1 MTQQMFINLPITSAA
16 RTREFFGAL
25 GYSFNEQFSNENAL
39 CMPINEN
46 AFVMMLEHAFFAG
59 FIDKTIIDAKSNV
72 EVLVSLSFDS
82 TEAVK
87 GFCEKAFTLGGRNY
101 KEPMDMGFMY
111 SWGFEDLDGHIW
123 EAFWMNPNHV
133 QG

>member
-1 MTQQMFINLPITSAA
+1 MTQQMFINLAISDVA
-16 RTREFFGAL
+16 RTRAFFGAL

-46 AFVMMLEHAFFAG
+46 AFVMMLQHEMFAG
-59 FIDKTIIDAKSNV
+59 FIDKTIIDAKTNV
-72 EVLVSLSFDS
+72 EVLVSLGFDS
-82 TEAVK
+82 AEAVK
-87 GFCEKAFTLGGRNY
+87 EFSEKAFALGARNY